1 MAHLEKEQ
9 AFAQN
14 ALRARGGC
22 KSKISIADTAG
33 RSWIGAMKMEW
44 ISVEDRLPKCEEKV
58 LVWYESFGHDI
69 GWYCNGAWQF
79 LCDNLS
85 KNVKIIA

>member
-1 MAHLEKEQ
+1 MD
-9 AFAQN
+9 
-14 ALRARGGC
+14 G
-22 KSKISIADTAG
+22 
-33 RSWIGAMKMEW
+33 W
-44 ISVEDRLPKCEEKV
+44 ISVKDRLPKDFQKV

-85 KNVKIIA
+85 KNVKVMAWMPLPEPPRMEEE